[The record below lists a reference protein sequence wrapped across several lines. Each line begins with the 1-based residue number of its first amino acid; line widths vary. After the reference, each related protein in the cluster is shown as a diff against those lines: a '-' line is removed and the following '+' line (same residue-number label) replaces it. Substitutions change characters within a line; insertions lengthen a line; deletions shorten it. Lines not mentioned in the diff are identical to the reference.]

1 MTEKAPTLKR
11 PLHKRILRIILIFL
25 SSFAA
30 LLLSIVLLIQT
41 APVQNFLK
49 GKVVVYLQT
58 KLHTK
63 VEIGKIYISFPKNIV
78 LRDVYFEDRG
88 RDTLFSVRKLSVDI
102 SMMKLLHSQI
112 QINDLQLQQ
121 ATVKIKRLL
130 PDTVFN
136 FQYVVD
142 AFSSPAKT
150 TYTTSDTSASK
161 ISVRRIALDNI
172 HAIYDDVVKGNDVD
186 VFLNHLD
193 VDINQMDLQRL
204 YFEIPEVTIVGIHGK
219 VYQNEPLTKTVAGFR
234 ATMSALPKCRIEKI
248 KLDDISLDYKDNP
261 NALMVMLKVGNLAA
275 AGNVVDL
282 DKKII
287 GLGKLELANTTASVR
302 LGKTLIGKKNNPK
315 PSKEFSSPTSWRI
328 VVKQLHLDE
337 NNISFDDDN
346 AYPQKSGMDY
356 AHLKIN
362 DFIIHVNNFSFSNDS
377 VSGNI
382 SKGSFGEHCG
392 FSLQALQGEF
402 LYSKNQAYV
411 KNLLL
416 QTPGTLLRRAIML
429 RYPSIE
435 TIKNNIGSLLLDVDF
450 PDSKLLVKDMLTFAP
465 SLSTQPM
472 FKDPSG
478 ILILNARLHGS
489 IGDLKIMQLQC
500 SGLQHTTVDMRG
512 SVQGLPNMKSIRGT
526 LSIKEI
532 SSTRK
537 DVLSFI
543 SQKYIPNNISI
554 PQTFALSGQVDG
566 AMKDLFTDVVL
577 RSSSGSISVKGYL
590 KNLNDPK
597 NMAYDA
603 TVTTQDLNLGYILNN
618 DSAFGNVTLQIKA
631 TGKGLAPKTANAEIN
646 GIVQSGFF
654 EGYNYQH
661 ASVKAS
667 ISNQKAK
674 AAVSIRD
681 PNMSLS
687 LNGTADWSAKYPAIK
702 VLVLIDSIKT
712 KQLHFTK
719 DDITYH
725 GTINANFPVS
735 DPDNLKGELLVENSR
750 MVRNGQKINLDT
762 IKILSGQSDSGRSL
776 WLYTDF
782 INAHLHGHYKLTE
795 MGLVFQKLLEPY
807 LESSSKK
814 IALRTEPYD
823 FAVSVSIINRP
834 VLKAILPTLERL
846 DPINFQGHFTS
857 SSGWNADL
865 NAPLIVYGDNRI
877 QNLQLHAKPQTNAL
891 LIQANLQQFTSG
903 KNLSLSHTS
912 LNGYIKAGTI
922 DFVLNVQDKTAKNK
936 YHIGGLILKDGS
948 DEYHCSLSPDNLLL
962 NYQKWTIEK
971 NNEIDYTSS
980 QIKASNFNLHKG
992 QEQLS
997 IRSVSSEANAPLEI
1011 LFNKFL
1017 ISTITAFASTDSLL
1031 ADGEINGKII
1041 LMNALSKPTFTSD
1054 LAIQNLSVHKDTL
1067 GNNSLKI
1074 NNTEQDRFSADVTI
1088 TGRGNDI
1095 SLNGDY
1101 FVKEANKSNFIFNL
1115 DIKRV
1120 ELSTIVGASSGAI
1133 KNASGSVNGKFVL
1146 SGTLDKP
1153 NINGNLAFDKA
1164 ALSPAMLNTYYYVDG
1179 QKLEVDNDGVNFDHF
1194 AILDS
1199 AKNTL
1204 ILDGNVNTGDYKH
1217 YAFDVSIN
1225 AKNFQALNNT
1235 KRDNKLYFGRLFL
1248 DASVNLKGTDLQPI
1262 ADGTLHIT
1270 NKTQLTVVLPQEEPG
1285 VEERQGVVRF
1295 VDMKSPQRDS
1305 ILKAGYDS
1313 ISKSSLRRF
1322 DISTNIIIDST
1333 AELTLIVDA
1342 NNGDHLTTKGTA
1354 TLTGGI
1360 DPSGNTTLSGTYEL
1374 THGSYDLS
1382 FSVLRKK
1389 FEIQKGSTITWNGEP
1404 TKANLNIT
1412 AIYIAKTAPIDLVSN
1427 QISTISN
1434 TNNYLQKLPFYVY
1447 LKMKGELLKPEISFD
1462 IVLPDDKAYSVS
1474 KDVVT
1479 TVQAK
1484 LQLIRQDQGEINKQ
1498 VFALLLLNRFLGDD
1512 PFQSS
1517 SAGPS
1522 AESLLRQ
1529 SVSKILS
1536 QQLNQL
1542 ASNLVH
1548 GVDINFDFQ
1557 STDDYTTGQMQ
1568 NRTDLNVSVSKQLL
1582 NDRLRVTVGSNFELE
1597 GPQNVNANQQSNNL
1611 AGNIA
1616 LDYKLSKDGRYLLR
1630 AYRKNDYDNVI
1641 EGYVIETGIGFIITM
1656 DYNQFKEFFENRKKR
1671 NKNQKNNSKATKQDE
1686 QKVSGDTKID

>member
-1 MTEKAPTLKR
+1 MTEKAPKLKR

-30 LLLSIVLLIQT
+30 LLLCIVLLIQT

-49 GKVVVYLQT
+49 GKVVGYLQT

-78 LRDVYFEDRG
+78 MRDVYFEDRG
-88 RDTLFSVRKLSVDI
+88 RDTMFSVRKLSVDI

-112 QINDLQLQQ
+112 QINEVQLHE

-130 PDTVFN
+130 PDSVFN

-150 TYTTSDTSASK
+150 TYKATDTAASK
-161 ISVRRIALDNI
+161 LSVRRISFDNI
-172 HAIYDDVVKGNDVD
+172 HAIYDDVVKGDDVD
-186 VFLNHLD
+186 VFLSHLD
-193 VDINQMDLQRL
+193 VNINQMDLQRL
-204 YFEIPEVTIVGIHGK
+204 YFEIPEINIAGLHGK
-219 VYQNEPLTKTVAGFR
+219 VYQMEPLTKTVAAFNPS
-234 ATMSALPKCRIEKI
+234 MSSLPKGRIEKI
-248 KLDDISLDYKDNP
+248 KLDDIQLDYRDAP
-261 NALMVMLKVGNLAA
+261 NAIVVALKVGNLAA
-275 AGNVVDL
+275 VGNVVDL

-287 GLGKLELANTTASVR
+287 GLGKFELANTTASVQ
-302 LGKTLIGKKNNPK
+302 LTKTLTSKKINTK
-315 PSKEFSSPTSWRI
+315 SSTGLSSPTSWRI
-328 VVKQLHLDE
+328 AVKQVHLDE
-337 NNISFDDDN
+337 NDFSFDDDN

-362 DFIIHVNNFSFSNDS
+362 DFIMHVNNFSFSNDS
-377 VSGNI
+377 ITGNI
-382 SKGSFGEHCG
+382 SKGSFGEHSG

-402 LYSKNQAYV
+402 LYSKNQGYV

-416 QTPGTLLRRAIML
+416 RTPGTLLQRTVVL

-435 TIKNNIGSLLLDVDF
+435 SIKNNIGSLLLDVDF
-450 PDSKLLVKDMLTFAP
+450 ANSKLSVKDILTFAP

-472 FKDPSG
+472 FKNPSG
-478 ILILNARLHGS
+478 ILLLNANLHGS
-489 IGDLKIMQLQC
+489 IRDLKITQLQL
-500 SGLQHTTVDMRG
+500 SGLQHTTVDMSG
-512 SVQGLPNMKSIRGT
+512 SVQGLPNIKSIRAT
-526 LSIKEI
+526 LSIKGI

-537 DVLSFI
+537 DILSFI
-543 SQKYIPNNISI
+543 SQKNIPNNISI
-554 PQTFALSGQVDG
+554 PQTFALSGEVNG
-566 AMKDLFTDVVL
+566 AMKDLFTDLVV
-577 RSSSGSISVKGYL
+577 RTSSGNISVKGYL
-590 KNLNDPK
+590 KNLDDAK
-597 NMAYDA
+597 NIAYDA

-618 DSAFGNVTLQIKA
+618 DSAFGNITLEIKVA
-631 TGKGLAPKTANAEIN
+631 GKGLAAKTANVAIT
-646 GIVQSGFF
+646 GIIQSGVF
-654 EGYNYQH
+654 EKYNYQH
-661 ASVKAS
+661 VSVKAS
-667 ISNQKAK
+667 ISNQRAK
-674 AAVSIRD
+674 AEVSIRD

-687 LNGTADWSAKYPAIK
+687 LNGAADWSAKYPAIK
-702 VLVLIDSIKT
+702 VLILIDSIKT

-725 GTINANFPVS
+725 GAINADFPVS

-750 MVRNGQKINLDT
+750 MERNGQKINLDT
-762 IKILSGQSDSGRSL
+762 IKILSGQSDSGRYL
-776 WLYTDF
+776 FLYTDF
-782 INAHLHGHYKLTE
+782 VKAHLHGHYKLTE
-795 MGLVFQKLLEPY
+795 MGLVFQQLLEPY

-814 IALRTEPYD
+814 IVLRTEPYD

-877 QNLQLHAKPQTNAL
+877 QNLQLHAKPQVNSL
-891 LIQANLQQFTSG
+891 LIQTNLQQFSSG
-903 KNLSLSHTS
+903 KNLSLYHTS
-912 LNGYIKAGTI
+912 LNGSIKAGTI

-936 YHIGGLILKDGS
+936 YHVGGLIQKGGS
-948 DEYHCSLSPDNLLL
+948 EEYHCSLSPDNLLL
-962 NYQKWTIEK
+962 NYQKWTVEK
-971 NNEIDYTSS
+971 NNEIDYSAS
-980 QIKASNFNLHKG
+980 QIKASNFNLRRG

-997 IRSVSSEANAPLEI
+997 IHSVSNEANAPLEI

-1041 LMNALSKPTFTSD
+1041 LKSVLSKPTFTSD
-1054 LAIQNLSVHKDTL
+1054 LTIQNLSVHKDTL
-1067 GNNSLKI
+1067 GNISLKI

-1101 FVKEANKSNFIFNL
+1101 FVKDGIKSNFQFNL
-1115 DIKRV
+1115 DIKTM

-1133 KNASGSVNGKFVL
+1133 KNASGSVHGKFAL
-1146 SGTLDKP
+1146 TGTLDKP

-1164 ALSPAMLNTYYYVDG
+1164 VLSPAMLNSYYYVDG

-1199 AKNTL
+1199 AKNKL

-1217 YAFDVSIN
+1217 YAFDLSIN

-1235 KRDNKLYFGRLFL
+1235 KRDNKLYYGRLFL
-1248 DASVNLKGTDLQPI
+1248 DASVNIKGTDLQPI

-1270 NKTQLTVVLPQEEPG
+1270 NKTQFTVVLPQEEPG
-1285 VEERQGVVRF
+1285 VEEREGIVRF
-1295 VDMKSPQRDS
+1295 VDMKSPQQDS

-1313 ISKSSLRRF
+1313 ISKSSLRSL

-1342 NNGDHLTTKGTA
+1342 ANGDHLTTKGTA
-1354 TLTGGI
+1354 TLTGAI

-1389 FEIQKGSTITWNGEP
+1389 FEIQKGSTITWTGEP
-1404 TKANLNIT
+1404 TKANLNIS
-1412 AIYIAKTAPIDLVSN
+1412 AIYIVKTSPIDLVSN
-1427 QISTISN
+1427 QISSVSN

-1484 LQLIRQDQGEINKQ
+1484 LQLMRQDQGEMNKQ
-1498 VFALLLLNRFLGDD
+1498 VFALLLLNRFLEDD

-1517 SAGPS
+1517 SVGPN

-1557 STDDYTTGQMQ
+1557 STDDYTTGQLQ

-1582 NDRLRVTVGSNFELE
+1582 ND
-1597 GPQNVNANQQSNNL
+1597 
-1611 AGNIA
+1611 
-1616 LDYKLSKDGRYLLR
+1616 
-1630 AYRKNDYDNVI
+1630 
-1641 EGYVIETGIGFIITM
+1641 
-1656 DYNQFKEFFENRKKR
+1656 
-1671 NKNQKNNSKATKQDE
+1671 
-1686 QKVSGDTKID
+1686 